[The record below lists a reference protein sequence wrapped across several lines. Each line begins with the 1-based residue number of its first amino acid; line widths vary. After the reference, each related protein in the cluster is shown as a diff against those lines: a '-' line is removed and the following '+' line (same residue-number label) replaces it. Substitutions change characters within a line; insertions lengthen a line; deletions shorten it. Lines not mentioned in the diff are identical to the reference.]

1 MEKTVKEISAVK
13 IPTPAIKDD
22 GTVRMGYGTPPFPPV
37 HAEPVRVADDGKVRI
52 GYSTP
57 AFPPARA
64 R

>member
-1 MEKTVKEISAVK
+1 MKEISAVK

-22 GTVRMGYGTPPFPPV
+22 GTVRIGYTTPAFPPV
-37 HAEPVRVADDGKVRI
+37 HAEPARVADNGKVRM
-52 GYSTP
+52 GYTTP